1 MERGFLQE
9 SLLASGPMPSGVP
22 ALTDSPVLGSGLTE
36 AIDQRY
42 DESGAEGYGIL
53 LGEFRHIVAAVVV
66 RYAADASEAEQMK
79 LVVSLHVAELALA
92 RACSSGNDA
101 AWGVLLAR
109 FRSSMYAAANRI
121 AHNDATGRELA
132 DGVYAELYGL
142 PDRNG
147 RRVSKLDYYMGR
159 GSLEGWLRTVL
170 SQQYIDRYRS
180 RRREVSIEEQIE
192 VGVSFADRTPAP
204 TAQPD
209 GRMAAAVVQEL
220 AALGDEERFL
230 LASYYLDERT
240 LADIGRQLRVHESTI
255 SRRLERLTG
264 ELRKRV
270 RKRLEA
276 SGVDRRRCEEL
287 LREFDVRDLNVDVA
301 ANLRQETSPGAFHE

>member
-1 MERGFLQE
+1 VRGGFLQE
-9 SLLASGPMPSGVP
+9 SLLASVPMSSGSP
-22 ALTDSPVLGSGLTE
+22 TSADAPVLGSGLSE
-36 AIDQRY
+36 AIGQRY
-42 DESGAEGYGIL
+42 EESGAESYGIP

-66 RYAADASEAEQMK
+66 RYAADASEAEQMQ
-79 LVVSLHVAELALA
+79 LVVSLHVPELALA
-92 RACSSGNDA
+92 RACSAGNDA
-101 AWGVLLAR
+101 AWETFLAR

-121 AHNDATGRELA
+121 TRNDATGRELA
-132 DGVYAELYGL
+132 DGLYAELYGL

-180 RRREVSIEEQIE
+180 QSREVSLEQQIE

-209 GRMAAAVVQEL
+209 RRMAAAVSQEL

-240 LADIGRQLRVHESTI
+240 LANIGRQLRVHESTI

-276 SGVDRRRCEEL
+276 AGVDRRRCEEL
-287 LREFDVRDLNVDVA
+287 LQEFDVRDLNVDVA
-301 ANLRQETSPGAFHE
+301 ANLRQETSPGTFHE